1 MAQSYTTDSGI
12 TLKIPGTYVEQQ
24 VRANQGGIAAAGV
37 VTLIGEANEGP
48 GYTEELD
55 LNSNLF
61 GPDDIAS
68 VITKYGSGRIVDAFR
83 AIVAA
88 ANDPAIVGSVSGV
101 KIVKV
106 NNSAK
111 AEAVLSRS
119 GLGSYAKITARRSGT
134 PGNLIK
140 FKNEVAIAELAPT
153 TGKFA
158 YMPHYGVSA
167 VSFDL
172 RQNGSAVDSN
182 SISSLVDGP
191 NFAAT
196 IENVSLGTLASGGI
210 LKKPLTGAAGNIS
223 LAVAD
228 LASNLVTITMPGSIA
243 AANLP
248 SVGDTLVIP
257 KTGDCGSLA
266 DSAIIGSGEEN
277 RGSYLITDV
286 VNGTTSAV
294 LTAKRLN
301 APSGAPS
308 VSAVLSTAISSDE
321 DVLCFT
327 QVEIK
332 NISGMDRQST
342 VGLSSVTFSTNS
354 NSNGSFSMSL
364 NANFAAQPKAGDFV
378 KFASPFAGVAAGL
391 YQVTVSTASSMSCSR
406 LSNGP
411 SGSTGSQ
418 LVAGPITQGSQPFTV
433 LKPAIDGLGKSM
445 EIVSEPSLICKNP
458 STGAAAS
465 FATGSPLLVSA
476 AEYRV
481 SANISRGNVS
491 DTFQAGGNVVASF
504 GSTEALADVVVG
516 SSDIKFRVNGAV
528 VFSCAYSQFPTL
540 KDVVD
545 YVNSQTNFTASVSL
559 PNYNLS
565 ASSSLDRGTFSL
577 SASSASAKPA
587 RLKKDATEYAAN
599 TSAGSL
605 SVTELESGSQSGL
618 PEAMDLA
625 QFLTGGAKGG
635 STGAEWVS
643 AIDACQAVSTNFLV
657 PLISKDAS
665 ADILAG
671 ETETN
676 STYSVDA
683 VNAYL
688 KSHVI
693 EMSSL
698 KSRKN
703 RTAIVSKSGSYNE
716 QKQAAASLANFRVAM
731 AFQNVKALTS
741 NGTIAEYQPWMGAVI
756 AAGMQAA
763 AGYRGIVK
771 KFANISGIV
780 KPEKDFNPSIP
791 SQLEDAL
798 TAGLLILESVQ
809 TGGFRFVSD
818 QTTYSVDNNFVYNSL
833 QAVYIADLMALTL
846 IQNFDRAIV
855 GKSVAEISA
864 QIALVFLES
873 EMFNFLRLNFI
884 APSDDAPKGYK
895 NAKVKLVGGVMSIY
909 LEAKLAGL
917 IYFVPIQFEISQV
930 EQTASTAQ

>member
-48 GYTEELD
+48 AYSEELD
-55 LNSNLF
+55 LNSNFF

-106 NNSAK
+106 NASSK
-111 AEAVLSRS
+111 AESILTRS
-119 GLGSYAKITARRSGT
+119 GFGDYAKLLARRAGA

-140 FKNEVAIAELAPT
+140 FKNEVAVAELPPT

-158 YMPHYGVSA
+158 YMPHYSASA
-167 VSFDL
+167 VSFNL
-172 RQNGSAVDSN
+172 RQNGSAVDSS
-182 SISSLVDGP
+182 SISSLLDGP
-191 NFAAT
+191 TFAAT
-196 IENVSLGTLASGGI
+196 LENISLGTLASGGV
-210 LKKPLTGAAGNIS
+210 LKKPLNGAAGNIS

-228 LASNLVTITMPGSIA
+228 LASNLVAITMPGSIA

-248 SVGDTLVIP
+248 LAGDTLVIA
-257 KTGDCGSLA
+257 KTGDCGASA
-266 DSAIIGSGEEN
+266 DSSILGSGEEN

-294 LTAKRLN
+294 ITARRLN
-301 APSGAPS
+301 APTGAPA
-308 VSAVLSTAISSDE
+308 VAAVLATPISSDE

-327 QVEIK
+327 QVEVK

-342 VGLSSVTFSTNS
+342 VGLSAVTFSTNS

-364 NANFAAQPKAGDFV
+364 SANFAAQPKAGDYV
-378 KFASPFAGVAAGL
+378 KVDSSFAGIAAGL
-391 YQVTVSTASSMSCSR
+391 YQVTASTASSMDCSR
-406 LSNGP
+406 LSNGS
-411 SGSTGSQ
+411 SGTTGSQ
-418 LVAGPITQGSQPFTV
+418 LIAGPIAQGSQPFTV

-445 EIVSEPSLICKNP
+445 EIVSEPSSICKNP
-458 STGAAAS
+458 STGAAAF
-465 FATGSPLLVSA
+465 FATGKPLLVSS

-481 SANISRGNVS
+481 STNISRGNVS
-491 DTFQAGGNVVASF
+491 DTFQSGGNVVASF
-504 GSTEALADVVVG
+504 GSTEAQADVVIG
-516 SSDIKFRVNGAV
+516 NSDIKFRVNGATI
-528 VFSCAYSQFPTL
+528 FACDYKQFPTL
-540 KDVVD
+540 RDIVD
-545 YVNSQTNFTASVSL
+545 YANSQTNFTAAVSL
-559 PNYNLS
+559 PNFNLV
-565 ASSSLDRGTFSL
+565 ASNSLDKGTFNL

-587 RLKKDATEYAAN
+587 RLKKDAAEFAAN

-605 SVTELESGSQSGL
+605 SVTELQSNSGL
-618 PEAMDLA
+618 PEAMSLA
-625 QFLTGGAKGG
+625 QFLLGGAKGG

-643 AIDACQAVSTNFLV
+643 AIDACQAVTTNFLV
-657 PLISKDAS
+657 PLISKDALS
-665 ADILAG
+665 DILDG
-671 ETETN
+671 ETESS

-693 EMSSL
+693 DMSSL

-703 RTAIVSKSGSYNE
+703 RMAIVSKSGSYNE
-716 QKQAAASLANFRVAM
+716 QKQAAASLSNFRVGM
-731 AFQNVKALTS
+731 AFQNVKALS
-741 NGTIAEYQPWMGAVI
+741 SSGAIVEYQPFMAAVI

-780 KPEKDFNPSIP
+780 KPEKDFNPLIP

-930 EQTASTAQ
+930 EQTASSAQ